1 MRWTAVARSLEEA
14 AAGLGHRTSRGDPQA
29 LGAWGDSGT
38 GSRYQEE
45 SGGVRSCRGPSAM
58 LARPGG
64 ASGTPVARGLYHV
77 EPSDWSRAA
86 ELAWRSRGS
95 RGKSAG
101 GTLWTERSRQAD
113 PQLHT
118 PERRQERCGASGR
131 DRVSII
137 CPTPSESPTR
147 AGDGTRGPGWGQ
159 AHVAQWASTCAQASG
174 SARVR
179 GGSRSTRRRQSDND
193 ELTSQ
198 ARGRA
203 TRTGGRPVQD
213 QAWTTRVATGIKARS
228 KGAIGGQRARAAGFS
243 PVPPGRKGWS
253 GWPDHAHRGD
263 ARRTSM
269 GKRRQAGGE

>member
-1 MRWTAVARSLEEA
+1 M
-14 AAGLGHRTSRGDPQA
+14 GLGHRTSRGDPQA

-86 ELAWRSRGS
+86 KLAWRSRGTRS
-95 RGKSAG
+95 KSAG
-101 GTLWTERSRQAD
+101 STLWSERSRQVD

-118 PERRQERCGASGR
+118 PQRRQERCGAPGR

-147 AGDGTRGPGWGQ
+147 AGDALGDRDGARRTWRSGRRRARRFPGHQGSEEEAGQ
-159 AHVAQWASTCAQASG
+159 
-174 SARVR
+174 R
-179 GGSRSTRRRQSDND
+179 GGASRTMMGRRLKRGG
-193 ELTSQ
+193 ER
-198 ARGRA
+198 RGRA
-203 TRTGGRPVQD
+203 AGLCRTRPGRPESPP
-213 QAWTTRVATGIKARS
+213 ASRRGA
-228 KGAIGGQRARAAGFS
+228 KGL
-243 PVPPGRKGWS
+243 
-253 GWPDHAHRGD
+253 
-263 ARRTSM
+263 
-269 GKRRQAGGE
+269 